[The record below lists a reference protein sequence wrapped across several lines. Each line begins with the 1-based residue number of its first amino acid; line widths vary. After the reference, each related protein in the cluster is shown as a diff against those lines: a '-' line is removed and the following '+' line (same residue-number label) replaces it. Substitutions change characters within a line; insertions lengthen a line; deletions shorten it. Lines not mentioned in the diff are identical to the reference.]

1 MGERIDGILV
11 ITDRAPPVRTPEPAP
26 RLDAMDAPAIPA
38 RFTPEPAESRW
49 SWERDPTTAPE
60 PSAEADV
67 AAEEAETEHADEPAL
82 LDPPT
87 DELGADWFDGSL
99 EPQPMERTPTQVPR
113 AERPITWHLP
123 AGIALVAVA
132 MVASASVLALV
143 W

>member
-11 ITDRAPPVRTPEPAP
+11 ITDRAPPIRTTPEPAP
-26 RLDAMDAPAIPA
+26 RVDAMDAPAIPA
-38 RFTPEPAESRW
+38 RFTPEAAVPRW
-49 SWERDPTTAPE
+49 SWERDPTTSPE
-60 PSAEADV
+60 PTVDALPVAEPEPT
-67 AAEEAETEHADEPAL
+67 EEETPL

-99 EPQPMERTPTQVPR
+99 EPQPIERTLTPR
-113 AERPITWHLP
+113 PPPERRLTWHVP

-132 MVASASVLALV
+132 MVASASVLALL